1 MNQVSKSN
9 RSRPLL
15 QSLIQ
20 LLHLDTMP
28 EAARRFL
35 AFLFLNVLSWQ
46 CLIGTV
52 MVLHARAI
60 GIGAG
65 AVGLLFSL
73 LYFAGVLGVVTKP
86 LAERFGSKRVLMTG
100 WTARNLLVLPIVFT
114 PVVFRYWG
122 KGAAAALLFTTLSLF
137 CITRALAGIAWSSW
151 LHEIVPPLKLGRF
164 YTYETVMTRLL
175 TVVFG
180 VIAFFVL
187 GHNPP
192 LWRFAVIAAFGVA
205 FGLVSLQ
212 LLRRVP
218 GGEPVTDSKHKPVR
232 GGYLLVF
239 RDRMFMGFLL
249 CSTLFGIIYT
259 GLSLLVTLTLRDQLG
274 IGAGTILLLTS
285 CGNVLAMFTTPRWQ
299 RIADRHGSPMVMAA
313 NGVLIVFSLLVLG
326 WLREDRAPM
335 ALVALA
341 CALIPIAESGNY
353 MATSRG
359 YMLRMKPRIRHA
371 YNAVWSALNQVFYGI
386 SAVFIGIWL
395 QEGSPARF
403 RSAAWGY
410 ALLMVIAIWLALR
423 LPVPRL
429 DSPRGPSP
437 VYNPAQPLRSLG
449 RMLRYVLRPAR
460 SLTRLPPDLD
470 QL

>member
-1 MNQVSKSN
+1 MYHASKSN
-9 RSRPLL
+9 PLRPFLL
-15 QSLIQ
+15 LTRQ
-20 LLHLDTMP
+20 LHLHVMAP
-28 EAARRFL
+28 GARRFL

-52 MVLHARAI
+52 MVLHARAL
-60 GIGAG
+60 GISRG

-73 LYFAGVLGVVTKP
+73 LYFAGCLGVVTKP
-86 LAERFGSKRVLMTG
+86 LAERFGSKRVLMAG
-100 WTARNLLVLPIVFT
+100 WTARNLLVLPIILT
-114 PVVFRYWG
+114 PVLFHYGGRG
-122 KGAAAALLFTTLSLF
+122 PAAVLLFATISLF
-137 CITRALAGIAWSSW
+137 CITRSMAGIAWSSW
-151 LHEIVPPLKLGRF
+151 LHEIVPPFQLGRF
-164 YTYETVMTRLL
+164 YTLETVMTRLL

-180 VIAFFVL
+180 LIAFVVL
-187 GHNPP
+187 GRHPP
-192 LWRFAVIAAFGVA
+192 LWRFAVIAAAGVV
-205 FGLVSLQ
+205 FGLFSLR
-212 LLRRVP
+212 LLQRVP
-218 GGEPVTDSKHKPVR
+218 GGLPVAGNRSGRVR
-232 GGYLLVF
+232 GGYRLVF
-239 RDRMFMGFLL
+239 RDGMFMGFLI
-249 CSTLFGIIYT
+249 CSTLFGVIYT
-259 GLSLLVTLTLRDQLG
+259 GLALLVTLTLRDQLG
-274 IGAGTILLLTS
+274 TGAGTILLLTS

-429 DSPRGPSP
+429 DSSRGPSP